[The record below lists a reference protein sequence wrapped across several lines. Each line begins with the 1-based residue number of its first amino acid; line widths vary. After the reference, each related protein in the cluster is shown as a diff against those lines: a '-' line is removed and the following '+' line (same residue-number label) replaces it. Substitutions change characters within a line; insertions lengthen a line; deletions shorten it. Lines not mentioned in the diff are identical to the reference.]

1 MSESRD
7 HQEEAD
13 EYRTAA
19 IEALTEHLQVVE
31 DVLDEIRT
39 ELQWHNNN
47 VRDQIFQLTS
57 MSRDPAAKDFKVN
70 AVAAETIQRL
80 QKELF

>member
-1 MSESRD
+1 MVDPAD
-7 HQEEAD
+7 HREEVD

-19 IEALTEHLQVVE
+19 IEALTEQLQVVE

-47 VRDQIFQLTS
+47 ARGQIFHLTS
-57 MSRDPAAKDFKVN
+57 MSLDPAAKDLKLN
-70 AVAAETIQRL
+70 AVPQETIERL

>member
-1 MSESRD
+1 MSESTD
-7 HQEEAD
+7 HREEAD

-19 IEALTEHLQVVE
+19 IEALTEQLQVVE

-47 VRDQIFQLTS
+47 VRGEIFHLTS
-57 MSRDPAAKDFKVN
+57 MSLDPAAKDMRLN
-70 AVAAETIQRL
+70 AVPKETVQRL
-80 QKELF
+80 QKDLF

>member
-1 MSESRD
+1 MPESPD

-19 IEALTEHLQVVE
+19 IEALTEQLQVVE

-47 VRDQIFQLTS
+47 VRSGIFQLTS
-57 MSRDPAAKDFKVN
+57 MSLDPAAKEFKVN
-70 AVAAETIQRL
+70 AVPVETIQRL